1 MEKLIII
8 DHQLLQI
15 IIERLCRQI
24 IEKHDSFK
32 HAVILGMQPRGVFL
46 ARRIHKRLEDLLQK
60 EIPFGYLDTTFYR
73 DDFRRKDI
81 QLKANETKVPFAIEG
96 KNVILVDDVLYTG
109 RTVRAAMDAMIAFGR
124 PQTVDLAVL
133 IDRKYSRDLPIQ
145 ANYVG
150 KGVNCLTSEKVLVEL
165 TEQEGITQ
173 DNIWLISNKVI
184 SE

>member
-1 MEKLIII
+1 MEKRIII

-15 IIERLCRQI
+15 IVERLCRQI

-32 HAVILGMQPRGVFL
+32 HSVILGMQPRGVFL
-46 ARRIHKRLEDLLQK
+46 AERIHKKLQDILQK
-60 EIPFGYLDTTFYR
+60 EIPLGFLDATFYR

-81 QLKANETKVPFAIEG
+81 QLKANETKVPFAIER

-124 PQTVDLAVL
+124 PERVDLAVL
-133 IDRKYSRDLPIQ
+133 IDRKHSRNLPIQ

-150 KGVNCLTSEKVLVEL
+150 KGVNCLDSEKVLVEL
-165 TEQEGITQ
+165 TEQEGILE
-173 DNIWLISNKVI
+173 DNIWLISKVVI
-184 SE
+184 

>member
-46 ARRIHKRLEDLLQK
+46 AQRIHKKLEDLLQK

-150 KGVNCLTSEKVLVEL
+150 KGVNCLPSEKVLVEL

-173 DNIWLISNKVI
+173 DNIWLISKKVI